1 MISDRLG
8 VTMEVEKSKG
18 KREEKDWW
26 KYRKVLGSYLV
37 TLVLSETFHIY
48 SPVGKK

>member
-1 MISDRLG
+1 
-8 VTMEVEKSKG
+8 MEVEKSQG

-26 KYRKVLGSYLV
+26 KFGKVLGSCLV

>member
-1 MISDRLG
+1 MG
-8 VTMEVEKSKG
+8 VTAEVWKSKG
-18 KREEKDWW
+18 KRGEKDWW
-26 KYRKVLGSYLV
+26 KFRKVLGSYLV